1 MRKSQ
6 SWWIGLS
13 LLIAASFAFASNTAS
28 ACSMAPDYNAPK
40 TNFELVQ
47 QADTILTG
55 TLVQSVGNDEYVRK
69 ILVKPTLLLKGSVL
83 PKTAYIRGYLSD
95 RTYEMQG
102 KKYRLTIK
110 NSDPL
115 DLWRPHPEV
124 WQGGCTRQSF
134 EKGSQLL
141 LFFNKR
147 DNRLEWFNPPFTRS
161 SEDVTGS
168 DALWVRAVT
177 TYVRISKLPGPD
189 QRPALVRELEALRKD
204 ISYERN
210 GKSLLADDIER
221 VLAGVGPTAR
231 FEPQPNADKYT
242 KWAFNIS
249 DASYLSVPEAVEI
262 NGRQAASR
270 PQWTIIATIFGL
282 LFVIGLGFVLVVISR
297 KTKLSP

>member
-1 MRKSQ
+1 M
-6 SWWIGLS
+6 
-13 LLIAASFAFASNTAS
+13 AAPFAFASNTAS
-28 ACSMAPDYNAPK
+28 ACNMAPDYNAPK

-55 TLVQSVGNDEYVRK
+55 TLVRSVGNDEYVRK
-69 ILVKPTLLLKGSVL
+69 ILVKPTLLLKGSAL
-83 PKTAYIRGYLSD
+83 PETAYIRGYLSD

-102 KKYRLTIK
+102 KKYRLIIK
-110 NSDPL
+110 KSDPL

-124 WQGGCTRQSF
+124 WQGGCWRQSF

-147 DNRLEWFNPPFTRS
+147 DNTLEWFNPPFTRS
-161 SEDVTGS
+161 SEDITGPDS
-168 DALWVRAVT
+168 LWVRAVT
-177 TYVRISKLPGPD
+177 TYVRISKLPAPD
-189 QRPALVRELEALRKD
+189 QRPALVKELEALRKD

-210 GKSLLADDIER
+210 GNSLLADDIER

-249 DASYLSVPEAVEI
+249 DANYLSVPEAVEVK
-262 NGRQAASR
+262 GQKAASR
-270 PQWTIIATIFGL
+270 PQWTTIATSLGL
-282 LFVIGLGFVLVVISR
+282 LFIIGLGGVLVVTRR
-297 KTKLSP
+297 KKKLLA

>member
-1 MRKSQ
+1 MPPVDQ
-6 SWWIGLS
+6 G
-13 LLIAASFAFASNTAS
+13 
-28 ACSMAPDYNAPK
+28 PK

-47 QADTILTG
+47 KADTILAG
-55 TLVQSVGNDEYVRK
+55 TLVQSVGNDEHDRK
-69 ILVKPTLLLKGSVL
+69 ILVKPTLLLKGSNL
-83 PKTAYIRGYLSD
+83 PKMVYIRGYLSD

-102 KKYRLTIK
+102 KKYRLIIK
-110 NSDPL
+110 KSDPL

-124 WQGGCTRQSF
+124 WQGGCWRQSF

-141 LFFNKR
+141 LFFKKR
-147 DNRLEWFNPPFTRS
+147 DNRLEWFNPPLTRS

-168 DALWVRAVT
+168 DSLWVRAVT
-177 TYVRISKLPGPD
+177 TYVRIGQLPGPD

-231 FEPQPNADKYT
+231 FEPQPNTDKNT

-249 DASYLSVPEAVEI
+249 NASYLSLPEAIEI

-282 LFVIGLGFVLVVISR
+282 LFVIGLLCALVAISR